1 MLYHPDF
8 NKNLYLAVD
17 ASIMKGKMLQFFT
30 GGRQVVHVHSRAIPD
45 FKLFQS
51 RPEDVQNH
59 FHNFGI
65 AVRSGQSLNLL

>member
-1 MLYHPDF
+1 M
-8 NKNLYLAVD
+8 VD

-45 FKLFQS
+45 YQLFQS

-65 AVRSGQSLNLL
+65 ATPNLQSRHRL